1 MNKTN
6 AWLTIE
12 GHQWSGEEP
21 ADIMKLSTE
30 GVIVRQPDAWQ
41 IIYDE
46 SAATG
51 LEGTQTTVQV
61 DDSGAISLLR
71 TGTHAMRLTFVEG
84 TRHISRMETPYGNLD
99 IGIYTSA
106 ARAELSESGGKI
118 HLGYTIDF
126 NNREPMNTSLDI
138 MIRRASGEAVVR
150 PANKSGGGQP
160 N

>member
-12 GHQWSGEEP
+12 GHQWSGDEP

-138 MIRRASGEAVVR
+138 MIRLAGGETAVR
-150 PANKSGGGQP
+150 SANKSGGGQP

>member
-30 GVIVRQPDAWQ
+30 GSIIRQPDSWQ
-41 IIYDE
+41 IVYLE

-51 LEGTQTTVQV
+51 LEGTETTVQV
-61 DDSGAISLLR
+61 DDNGAISLLR
-71 TGTHAMRLTFVEG
+71 TGTHNMRLTFVEG
-84 TRHISRMETPYGNLD
+84 IRHISRMETPYGNLD
-99 IGIYTSA
+99 IGIYTSS
-106 ARAELSESGGKI
+106 ARADLSEAGGTI

-138 MIRRASGEAVVR
+138 IVRRSSTDSKNRPPARSGDGTAS
-150 PANKSGGGQP
+150 
-160 N
+160 

>member
-1 MNKTN
+1 MTKSN

-12 GHQWSGEEP
+12 GQQWSGEEP

-30 GVIVRQPDAWQ
+30 GAITRQPDAWQ
-41 IIYDE
+41 ITYDE
-46 SAATG
+46 SPATG

-61 DDSGAISLLR
+61 EDSGAISLVR

-84 TRHISRMETPYGNLD
+84 TRHISRMETPYGSLD
-99 IGIYTSA
+99 VGIYTSA
-106 ARAELSESGGKI
+106 ARAELSEAGGRI

-138 MIRRASGEAVVR
+138 VVR
-150 PANKSGGGQP
+150 KASADSKNRPAAKSGGSATS
-160 N
+160 